1 MTLLAN
7 HPVEVYRG
15 KDICELCLEPP
26 DLVKTTLPNK
36 VALDSRFDLFVGSM
50 GRSTFK

>member
-7 HPVEVYRG
+7 HPVELYRG
-15 KDICELCLEPP
+15 KDICELCLELP

-36 VALDSRFDLFVGSM
+36 VVLDPRSDLFVGSM